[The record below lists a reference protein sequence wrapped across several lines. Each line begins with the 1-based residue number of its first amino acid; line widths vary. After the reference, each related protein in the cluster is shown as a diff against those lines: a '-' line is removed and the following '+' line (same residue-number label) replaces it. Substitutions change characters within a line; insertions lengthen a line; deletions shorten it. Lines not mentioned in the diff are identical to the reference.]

1 MPKELQTSSRGFSAI
16 FERLEKSEE
25 YELDALKVELC
36 EQIYLI
42 MEQEDIA
49 KAELARRLKTSR
61 AYITKLL
68 QGSANFTLESLVKVA
83 RALDCNVSV
92 TLRPK
97 TEVEFSSLWRAR
109 SASDSLS
116 ESIMRKW
123 REFRLTDFTHSGGG
137 ANAYVT
143 TPNEVLLTEKG
154 ARILEFVKAA

>member
-16 FERLEKSEE
+16 FERLERSEE
-25 YELDALKVELC
+25 YQLDALKIELC

-97 TEVEFSSLWRAR
+97 TEVEFSSLWRAK

-116 ESIMRKW
+116 ESIVGKW
-123 REFRLTDFTHSGGG
+123 REFRLTDLQHSGDV

-143 TPNEVLLTEKG
+143 TPNEIPLTEKG